1 VFFHPDGGSAVI
13 WWVAYQRGSFHLK
26 ERYVSARPAYERC
39 GRLFTHVRFLRV
51 ITDDDMEGLASVADC
66 LEIPPATPE

>member
-26 ERYVSARPAYERC
+26 ERYFSARPAYERC
-39 GRLFTHVRFLRV
+39 GRLLTQVRYLRV
-51 ITDDDMEGLASVADC
+51 ITEDDMEGLASLAHC
-66 LEIPPATPE
+66 LELPTMAPE